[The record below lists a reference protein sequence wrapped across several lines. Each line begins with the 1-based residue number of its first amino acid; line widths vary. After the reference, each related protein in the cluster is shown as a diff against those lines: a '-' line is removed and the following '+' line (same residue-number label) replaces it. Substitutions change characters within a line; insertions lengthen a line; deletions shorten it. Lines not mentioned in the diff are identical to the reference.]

1 MSDKWR
7 HWRLFGKGLELCA
20 NVGTHSEFRSSNHAV
35 VRPGSGVRQRGTG
48 GNEGVAW
55 RGWRG
60 NAASNQFPQCWQII
74 ILFSRFG
81 KSRDLYHDQI
91 SIFCLFY
98 LFSLEFIQ
106 PITETATIYPIQ
118 WLISSHH
125 MESTGWGY
133 PWVLWMLPLYTILW
147 AIQVRLKFASNLYN
161 HFSTLSVL
169 LFISEQLFVCQSAF
183 LFICLFIC

>member
-1 MSDKWR
+1 MLQNFHSRSASVCLSLSYRFFSGKNHQNMSDKWR

-20 NVGTHSEFRSSNHAV
+20 NVGTHSEFRSSNAV

-106 PITETATIYPIQ
+106 PITETATIYQ
-118 WLISSHH
+118 FNGLFQ
-125 MESTGWGY
+125 
-133 PWVLWMLPLYTILW
+133 
-147 AIQVRLKFASNLYN
+147 AIIWSQRAGDTHGSYGCC
-161 HFSTLSVL
+161 HFTPFYG
-169 LFISEQLFVCQSAF
+169 LFR
-183 LFICLFIC
+183 

>member
-20 NVGTHSEFRSSNHAV
+20 NVGTHSEFRSSNAV
-35 VRPGSGVRQRGTG
+35 VRPGLGVRQRGTG

-147 AIQVRLKFASNLYN
+147 AIQVRDQNLLQIYII
-161 HFSTLSVL
+161 
-169 LFISEQLFVCQSAF
+169 IS
-183 LFICLFIC
+183 